1 MSCIS
6 HHPGGA
12 RAADLTWVLAMSEN
26 NPDPPPAGHPAARS
40 RSARPVVVGTK
51 GVRMAT
57 PSTPSADEEEFTS
70 TVIEKDKGYSD
81 VAHTDALPW
90 VVARCL
96 MGLGLN
102 GPQITQIMTKG
113 TPEAFWAAGGRA
125 ALACLRGK

>member
-1 MSCIS
+1 MTS
-6 HHPGGA
+6 P
-12 RAADLTWVLAMSEN
+12 LTRI
-26 NPDPPPAGHPAARS
+26 ARS
-40 RSARPVVVGTK
+40 GAAISLAGTLLATSLGTSAWAVEPAHVGAPNVSHTSISTS
-51 GVRMAT
+51 AST
-57 PSTPSADEEEFTS
+57 PSTPSADEDEFTS

-96 MGLGLN
+96 MGLGLK

-125 ALACLRGK
+125 ALACLRGE